1 MLLFQNDDDEEEE
14 VPLVKKRKNPSTSQ
28 KGDEEIPDH
37 QAKEAKKKKKIEEPK
52 AQQTPTK
59 VQGDEGRKKKKKEKK
74 EIGASLRG
82 KTVIKKAKVPR
93 VLKIH
98 TPSDS
103 EESPKPK
110 DTPQPEPVV
119 EDPTAINQREQDGAQ
134 DDGAI
139 LTSDAPNAE
148 ERDDAL
154 NDPGVEGKK
163 VQLHLFSYL
172 HFSSILY
179 CVNRLLLLFAE

>member
-1 MLLFQNDDDEEEE
+1 MLLFQGNDDEEEE
-14 VPLVKKRKNPSTSQ
+14 VPLVRKRKKPSTSISK
-28 KGDEEIPDH
+28 KGDEEMPDH

-74 EIGASLRG
+74 EIRASLRE
-82 KTVIKKAKVPR
+82 KTVIKKTKVPR

-110 DTPQPEPVV
+110 DTPQQEPMV
-119 EDPTAINQREQDGAQ
+119 EDPMITNQGKQDNVQ
-134 DDGAI
+134 DDGTI
-139 LTSDAPNAE
+139 LMSDAPNAE

-163 VQLHLFSYL
+163 V
-172 HFSSILY
+172 
-179 CVNRLLLLFAE
+179 